1 MSRRSR
7 VTWPIGRVQQV
18 LTGFLVQLTP
28 AVDAYPRSLA
38 VSDSE
43 SIESIGSFSTLIEL
57 EKLLDREL
65 NNNEAT
71 ANECLDLP
79 VSEEHIEREAEL
91 LRQSAFSCDLAAWVD
106 SYERVGDRKPY
117 LWKWCRH
124 GAGVTTLPCVAA
136 SKHDEV
142 CDAKFFGIMF
152 DVLLDDIAD
161 QGGNI
166 ELLEQL
172 VGLPLSN
179 SPLNWQA
186 FTEDEQKYAVFSE
199 LVWNE
204 VQRRVERFPR
214 YEEFAELL
222 RYDYLQLMNTMRY
235 SHLLNRFPSLLN
247 VAEHDLYLPHNM
259 HMMISATMDLMCS
272 PEFDFVEIGYLRQA
286 IWHAQHM
293 GRIGNQ
299 ITTWERE
306 IREGD
311 FTSGVFA
318 HALIFGDLTLE
329 QLASGD
335 RELIEHAIRHGRHE
349 QYFLRQW
356 RSHREQLLAL
366 QSSVRSVDLMR
377 VVHGLDRLIALHFAS
392 RGLK

>member
-28 AVDAYPRSLA
+28 AVDAYPCSLA

-43 SIESIGSFSTLIEL
+43 AIERISSFSTLIEL

-65 NNNEAT
+65 NNETT
-71 ANECLDLP
+71 AAECFDLP
-79 VSEEHIEREAEL
+79 FSEEQIEREAEL
-91 LRQSAFSCDLAAWVD
+91 LRQKDLSCDLAAWVD
-106 SYERVGDRKPY
+106 CYEKVGDRRPY
-117 LWKWCRH
+117 LWTWCH
-124 GAGVTTLPCVAA
+124 QAAEMTTLPCV
-136 SKHDEV
+136 SPSWHEEV
-142 CDAKFFGIMF
+142 GDTKFLSIMF
-152 DVLLDDIAD
+152 LVMLDDVAD
-161 QGGNI
+161 QGG
-166 ELLEQL
+166 EAALLEQL
-172 VGLPLSN
+172 VRLHSSDGPSD
-179 SPLNWQA
+179 WHA
-186 FTEDEQKYAVFSE
+186 FTDTEQKYAEFSE
-199 LVWNE
+199 SVWNE

-214 YEEFAELL
+214 YSEFADLL

-247 VAEHDLYLPHNM
+247 LAEHDLYMPHNM
-259 HMMISATMDLMCS
+259 MMMICATMDVMCS
-272 PEFDFVEIGYLRQA
+272 PDFDFADIGRLRQA
-286 IWHAQHM
+286 TWHAQHM

-306 IREGD
+306 IHEGD

-318 HALIFGDLTLE
+318 HAVIFGDLTLE
-329 QLASGD
+329 QLANGD
-335 RELIEHAIRHGRHE
+335 REFIEHAIRQGRHE

-356 RSHREQLLAL
+356 RNHREQLMAL
-366 QSSVRSVDLMR
+366 QSSVRSVDLRR
-377 VVHGLDRLIALHFAS
+377 VVHGLDRLICMHLAS